1 MSLAVRPLNRDPE
14 TPRYSGGIDV
24 FHDREERVAQ
34 AAELDAELLRAH
46 GYSLQWLRREPAIY
60 TVAAERSGAATR
72 LEWVV
77 DSDFRF
83 FPTIRDA
90 SFGYILH
97 PVDLALNKAQAAA
110 GRREVRDIVDLV
122 TVHRTI
128 LPLGAIVWAAV
139 EKSPGFTPEGLVAE
153 IRRNSR
159 YPAAEWRRLA
169 TTVPL
174 DPAMIHSQLWSAL
187 DEAEAFIAKMPT
199 SKMGLLFLEGG
210 TVVQPDPDRLDGYP
224 THAGRPAAVSGRAA
238 PKLPRQC
245 SSATTNS
252 RARNPPSSQLSARS
266 GRPLALPSKSEAGL
280 SPDAS
285 LLFNGGSEFP
295 VRAMFNAQPLRR
307 TLLFHPSR

>member
-1 MSLAVRPLNRDPE
+1 M
-14 TPRYSGGIDV
+14 
-24 FHDREERVAQ
+24 AQ
-34 AAELDAELLRAH
+34 ARTSHLH
-46 GYSLQWLRREPAIY
+46 RRGGAF
-60 TVAAERSGAATR
+60 RSATR

-90 SFGYILH
+90 VCGYILH

-224 THAGRPAAVSGRAA
+224 THAGRRRGQWPGSPEIAA
-238 PKLPRQC
+238 
-245 SSATTNS
+245 
-252 RARNPPSSQLSARS
+252 
-266 GRPLALPSKSEAGL
+266 
-280 SPDAS
+280 
-285 LLFNGGSEFP
+285 
-295 VRAMFNAQPLRR
+295 AMFERYNQQPS
-307 TLLFHPSR
+307 P